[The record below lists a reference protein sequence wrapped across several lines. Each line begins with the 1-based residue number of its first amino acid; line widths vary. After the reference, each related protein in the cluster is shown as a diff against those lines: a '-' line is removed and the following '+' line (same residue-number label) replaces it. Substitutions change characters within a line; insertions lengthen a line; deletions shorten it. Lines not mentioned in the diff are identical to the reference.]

1 MSHMTDSEP
10 HWHPYDKKLWDDP
23 HPMFRR
29 IREEKP
35 LYYNAEHDFYALSR
49 YHDCETCLADRDSY
63 INVRGDVLDFVK
75 ANITYPRGLF
85 ICEDPPQHT
94 VYRGVL
100 TKVFTPAKMG
110 ALEAEMRELTIRC
123 LDPLVGTGKIDFIE
137 DLGKQ
142 VPARVMGMLLGL
154 PEDDLKT
161 VRTRAEA
168 TMRSGKKSR
177 SVEVPEQGFTDEF
190 YANYID
196 WRMKNPSDDLM
207 TQLIRT
213 EFVDD
218 QGVKR
223 LLARDEVVT
232 LVTMLAG
239 AGIDTTNR
247 LIGWMGKLLGEHP
260 DQRRQIVQNRALIPQ
275 TIEEVLRY
283 EPPSITVARY
293 VAKDVQIH
301 DGVIPA
307 DSALLCFVGAA
318 NRDPRQYDNPEEFDI
333 NRERRPHLGFGY
345 GFHACLG
352 NALARVEGRV
362 VLDEIL
368 NRFPDWELDMD
379 NAVPVATTFSR
390 GWEAMP
396 AFTN

>member
-1 MSHMTDSEP
+1 
-10 HWHPYDKKLWDDP
+10 
-23 HPMFRR
+23 
-29 IREEKP
+29 
-35 LYYNAEHDFYALSR
+35 
-49 YHDCETCLADRDSY
+49 
-63 INVRGDVLDFVK
+63 
-75 ANITYPRGLF
+75 
-85 ICEDPPQHT
+85 
-94 VYRGVL
+94 
-100 TKVFTPAKMG
+100 
-110 ALEAEMRELTIRC
+110 
-123 LDPLVGTGKIDFIE
+123 
-137 DLGKQ
+137 
-142 VPARVMGMLLGL
+142 
-154 PEDDLKT
+154 
-161 VRTRAEA
+161 
-168 TMRSGKKSR
+168 
-177 SVEVPEQGFTDEF
+177 
-190 YANYID
+190 
-196 WRMKNPSDDLM
+196 
-207 TQLIRT
+207 
-213 EFVDD
+213 
-218 QGVKR
+218 
-223 LLARDEVVT
+223 VVT

-275 TIEEVLRY
+275 TIEEVLRF

-307 DSALLCFVGAA
+307 DSALLCLVGAA